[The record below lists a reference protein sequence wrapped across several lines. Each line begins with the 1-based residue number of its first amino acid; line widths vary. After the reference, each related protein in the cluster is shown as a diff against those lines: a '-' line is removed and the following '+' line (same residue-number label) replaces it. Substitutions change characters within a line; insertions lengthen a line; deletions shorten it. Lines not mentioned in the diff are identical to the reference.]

1 MGRPRFFC
9 VWNPYRVSSPLG
21 DERNPFMHIS
31 QVDLSEQNTGA
42 TARHSSPE
50 SDTPRVRQ
58 SLSLDQT
65 LEQCLLETQR
75 QVYRLEEIVHR
86 LGSVAART
94 STAPLGVMSLI
105 QEGNR
110 RLKHEVDEFTL
121 DSHAVATMVR
131 MPSVKLTLYTPLRAG

>member
-1 MGRPRFFC
+1 
-9 VWNPYRVSSPLG
+9 
-21 DERNPFMHIS
+21 MHIS
-31 QVDLSEQNTGA
+31 QVNLSEQNTAA
-42 TARHSSPE
+42 TARHASPE
-50 SDTPRVRQ
+50 SDSPRVKQ

-86 LGSVAART
+86 LGTVAART
-94 STAPLGVMSLI
+94 TIAPVGVMSLI

-121 DSHAVATMVR
+121 DSHAVASMVR
-131 MPSVKLTLYTPLRAG
+131 LPPVKLTLHTALRAG